1 MGEVV
6 LCSGLVDDGRAGLL
20 QKIHGIMFYHYLSV
34 PHITGIL
41 S

>member
-6 LCSGLVDDGRAGLL
+6 LCSGLVDAGRTHTS
-20 QKIHGIMFYHYLSV
+20 QIHGTMLYYYFSV
-34 PHITGIL
+34 PHIMGIH